1 MSKIIEKIE
10 FIYQFLNKPKI
21 IGAII
26 PSSKY
31 LTKKILSFVDFNK
44 GGIVLL
50 EYGPGTG
57 PFTSEIVKYLKPMD
71 QLIVIELNPKFATDL
86 KEKFKNHKN
95 VKIYEDCVAN
105 TKNILDK
112 EGVKDVDYIISGIP
126 FSSLPKDVTQD
137 ILISTKS
144 IMSNTTLF
152 LTFQYSKFKKSTF
165 EKYFKIINIKFVL
178 QNIPSAYVFCMNKIN
193 NID

>member
-1 MSKIIEKIE
+1 MSKIIEKIG
-10 FIYQFLNKPKI
+10 FIYQFLNKPKT

-31 LTKKILSFVDFNK
+31 LSKKILSFVDFNK
-44 GGIVLL
+44 EGIVLL

-57 PFTSEIVKYLKPMD
+57 PFTSEIVRYLKPID
-71 QLIVIELNPKFATDL
+71 QLIVIELNSKFAADL
-86 KEKFKNHKN
+86 KEKFKKYKN

-105 TKNILDK
+105 IKKILDK

-165 EKYFKIINIKFVL
+165 EQYFNIIDIKFVL
-178 QNIPSAYVFCMNKIN
+178 RNIPSAYVFCMNKIKFEE
-193 NID
+193 

>member
-10 FIYQFLNKPKI
+10 FIYQFLDKPKT
-21 IGAII
+21 IGSII

-44 GGIVLL
+44 EGIVLL
-50 EYGPGTG
+50 EYGAGTG
-57 PFTSEIVKYLKPMD
+57 PFTSEIVKYLKPID
-71 QLIVIELNPKFATDL
+71 QLIVIELNPKFAIDL

-105 TKNILDK
+105 TKKILDK

-126 FSSLPKDVTQD
+126 FSSLPKNVTQD

-152 LTFQYSKFKKSTF
+152 LTFQYTKFKKSTF
-165 EKYFKIINIKFVL
+165 EQYFNIIDIKFVL
-178 QNIPSAYVFCMNKIN
+178 RNIPSAYVFCMNKIKFEE
-193 NID
+193 

>member
-10 FIYQFLNKPKI
+10 FIYQFLNKPKTV
-21 IGAII
+21 GAIT

-31 LTKKILSFVDFNK
+31 LSKKMLSFVDFNK
-44 GGIVLL
+44 EGIILL

-57 PFTSEIVKYLKPMD
+57 PFTSEIVKYLKPID
-71 QLIVIELNPKFATDL
+71 QLIVIELNSKFANDL

-105 TKNILDK
+105 TKKILDK

-137 ILISTKS
+137 ILINTKS

-152 LTFQYSKFKKSTF
+152 LTFQYSKFKKSIF
-165 EKYFKIINIKFVL
+165 EKYFKIIDIKFVL

-193 NID
+193 NTD

>member
-10 FIYQFLNKPKI
+10 FIYQFLNKPKTV
-21 IGAII
+21 GAIT

-31 LTKKILSFVDFNK
+31 LTKKILSFVDFK
-44 GGIVLL
+44 KEGLVLL

-57 PFTSEIVKYLKPMD
+57 PFTSEIIKYLKPTD

-86 KEKFKNHKN
+86 KEKFKDYKN

-105 TKNILDK
+105 TQKILDK
-112 EGVKDVDYIISGIP
+112 EGIKQVDYIISGIP
-126 FSSLPKDVTQD
+126 FSSLPKDVTED
-137 ILISTKS
+137 ILINTKL

-152 LTFQYSKFKKSTF
+152 LTFQYSKFKKESF
-165 EKYFKIINIKFVL
+165 EKYFEIIDVKFVFR
-178 QNIPSAYVFCMNKIN
+178 NIPSAFVFCMKKLV
-193 NID
+193 

>member
-95 VKIYEDCVAN
+95 TLN
-105 TKNILDK
+105 
-112 EGVKDVDYIISGIP
+112 
-126 FSSLPKDVTQD
+126 
-137 ILISTKS
+137 LIQSKS
-144 IMSNTTLF
+144 NSR
-152 LTFQYSKFKKSTF
+152 SCKC
-165 EKYFKIINIKFVL
+165 
-178 QNIPSAYVFCMNKIN
+178 SA
-193 NID
+193 